1 MKVFYSAKING
12 FIMEFT
18 IPDFVRAGTL
28 PDDLKEITEE
38 IHAEFL
44 AGKPNYIM
52 RPGNDGKPAWV
63 ADET

>member
-1 MKVFYSAKING
+1 MKVFYSTKING

-28 PDDLKEITEE
+28 PNDLKEITEE

-44 AGKPNYIM
+44 AGKPGYRM
-52 RPGNDGKPAWV
+52 EPGDDGKPSWV
-63 ADET
+63 ANET